1 MPWYFPV
8 RDGILSGSPRRGAAE
23 VQVFETETDFGN
35 RLLVGGCDPGISVLA
50 RHAQAAGIELV
61 LAHRNSSQA
70 LRFLKNDCVHIA
82 GNTFAMRPAANP
94 ICRPAPAVIRNRT
107 RGGTRCVIHPRR

>member
-82 GNTFAMRPAANP
+82 GTHLRDETSGESSLPAGACCNS
-94 ICRPAPAVIRNRT
+94 
-107 RGGTRCVIHPRR
+107 